1 MFEATNCLFI
11 GNKLSV
17 WTCFKGTKCLIIV
30 SINDWRFNMANELVK
45 YHHELNT
52 IPLRKFT
59 PVEMNLFFSIVS
71 RMREKGTQTV
81 RFSFDQLKDLSNYK
95 ATANVR
101 FIDDLTETYE
111 KILSLRFGKRSKS
124 GLSVEMF
131 VMFTEFKIDGDADEP
146 YVDIRIYE
154 KALPLLNDL
163 DEWVRYS
170 LQQFTELQSSYSKTM
185 FRLLKQFRTTGY
197 AYFSKED
204 FNELLDIP
212 KSYRETH
219 INERVLKPIKEELTP
234 LFRGLTIKKK
244 YGKGRGK
251 PVIGYQFSFKAE
263 AKNADD
269 FSKGERENLRIKMFN
284 IEHNGE
290 LSQEEKWVAKDKVL
304 GLKIGTH
311 EADFYAQQQKETDK
325 IEEEKLR
332 QDLLKELQNGFK

>member
-1 MFEATNCLFI
+1 
-11 GNKLSV
+11 
-17 WTCFKGTKCLIIV
+17 
-30 SINDWRFNMANELVK
+30 MANEIVK

-52 IPLRKFT
+52 IPLRKFSA
-59 PVEMNLFFSIVS
+59 VEMNLFFSIVS
-71 RMREKGTQTV
+71 RMREKGDKTV
-81 RFSFDQLKDLSNYK
+81 RFSFNQLKELSNYK
-95 ATANVR
+95 ATANTR
-101 FIDDLTETYE
+101 FIDDLKETYE

-124 GLSVEMF
+124 GLSIEMF
-131 VMFTEFKIDGDADEP
+131 VMFTEFKIDGDAEEP

-170 LQQFTELQSSYSKTM
+170 LQQFTDLQSSYSKTM

-204 FNELLDIP
+204 FNELLDVP
-212 KSYRETH
+212 KSYRESDVNKK
-219 INERVLKPIKEELTP
+219 ILNPIKKELP
-234 LFRGLTIKKK
+234 SLFRGLTIKKK

-263 AKNADD
+263 HKNADD
-269 FSKGERENLRIKMFN
+269 FSKGLQEDLRKKLFN

-304 GLKIGTH
+304 GLKLGTH
-311 EADFYAQQQKETDK
+311 EQDFYRQQKK
-325 IEEEKLR
+325 EEEKRLEDEWKKNLIN
-332 QDLLKELQNGFK
+332 QLNTKKN

>member
-1 MFEATNCLFI
+1 M
-11 GNKLSV
+11 S
-17 WTCFKGTKCLIIV
+17 
-30 SINDWRFNMANELVK
+30 NELVK

-71 RMREKGTQTV
+71 RMRDKGEQTV
-81 RFSFDQLKDLSNYK
+81 RFSFDQLKELSDYK
-95 ATANVR
+95 PTANNR
-101 FIDDLTETYE
+101 FIDDLAETYE
-111 KILSLRFGKRSKS
+111 KILSLRFGRRSKS
-124 GLSVEMF
+124 GLSIEMF
-131 VMFTEFKIDGDADEP
+131 VMFTEFKINGDVEEP

-154 KALPLLNDL
+154 KAIPLLNNL

-170 LQQFTELQSSYSKTM
+170 LKQFTDLQSSYSKTM

-204 FNELLDIP
+204 FHELLDIP

-251 PVIGYQFSFKAE
+251 PVIGYQFAFKAE
-263 AKNADD
+263 AKNAND
-269 FSKGERENLRIKMFN
+269 FSKGEREDLRQKIFN
-284 IEHNGE
+284 IEHNGD

-311 EADFYAQQQKETDK
+311 ESDFYAQKQKEFEK
-325 IEEEKLR
+325 IEEEKFRKDILD
-332 QDLLKELQNGFK
+332 DLKSGFH

>member
-1 MFEATNCLFI
+1 M
-11 GNKLSV
+11 G
-17 WTCFKGTKCLIIV
+17 
-30 SINDWRFNMANELVK
+30 NELVK

-52 IPLRKFT
+52 IPLRKFSS
-59 PVEMNLFFSIVS
+59 VEMNLFFSIVS
-71 RMREKGTQTV
+71 RMREKGDTTV
-81 RFSFDQLKDLSNYK
+81 RFSFNQLKELSNYK

-101 FIDDLTETYE
+101 FIDDLKETYE
-111 KILSLRFGKRSKS
+111 KILSLRFGRKSQS
-124 GLSVEMF
+124 GLNFSMF
-131 VMFTEFKIDGDADEP
+131 VMFTEFEIIGEADEP
-146 YVDIRIYE
+146 YVDIKLHD
-154 KALPLLNDL
+154 KAIPLLNDL

-170 LQQFTELQSSYSKTM
+170 LKQFTELQSSYSKTM

-197 AYFSKED
+197 AYFTKDD
-204 FNELLDIP
+204 FHELLDIP
-212 KSYRETH
+212 KSYKQGN
-219 INERVLKPIKEELTP
+219 IDQKILNPIKTELTP

-269 FSKGERENLRIKMFN
+269 FSKGEREDLRIKMFN

-325 IEEEKLR
+325 LEEEKLR

>member
-1 MFEATNCLFI
+1 
-11 GNKLSV
+11 
-17 WTCFKGTKCLIIV
+17 
-30 SINDWRFNMANELVK
+30 MANELVK

-212 KSYRETH
+212 KSYGETH

-269 FSKGERENLRIKMFN
+269 FSKGEREDLRIKMFN

-290 LSQEEKWVAKDKVL
+290 LSQEEKCVAKDKVL
-304 GLKIGTH
+304 VLKIGTH

-325 IEEEKLR
+325 LEEEKLR
-332 QDLLKELQNGFK
+332 QDLLKELQNGLK

>member
-1 MFEATNCLFI
+1 M
-11 GNKLSV
+11 G
-17 WTCFKGTKCLIIV
+17 
-30 SINDWRFNMANELVK
+30 NELVK

-52 IPLRKFT
+52 IPLRKFSS
-59 PVEMNLFFSIVS
+59 VEMNLFFSIVS
-71 RMREKGTQTV
+71 RMREKGDTTV
-81 RFSFDQLKDLSNYK
+81 RFSFNQLKELSNYK

-101 FIDDLTETYE
+101 FIDDLKETYE
-111 KILSLRFGKRSKS
+111 KILSLRFGRKSQS
-124 GLSVEMF
+124 GLNFSMF
-131 VMFTEFKIDGDADEP
+131 VMFTEFEIIGEADEP
-146 YVDIRIYE
+146 YVDIKLHD
-154 KALPLLNDL
+154 KAIPLLNDL

-170 LQQFTELQSSYSKTM
+170 LKQFTELQSSYSKTM

-197 AYFSKED
+197 AYFTKDD
-204 FNELLDIP
+204 FHELLDIP
-212 KSYRETH
+212 KSYKQGN
-219 INERVLKPIKEELTP
+219 IDQKILNPIKTELTP

-269 FSKGERENLRIKMFN
+269 FSKGEREDLRIKMFN

-311 EADFYAQQQKETDK
+311 EADYYSQQQKESDK

-332 QDLLKELQNGFK
+332 KDLLKELQNGFK

>member
-1 MFEATNCLFI
+1 
-11 GNKLSV
+11 
-17 WTCFKGTKCLIIV
+17 
-30 SINDWRFNMANELVK
+30 
-45 YHHELNT
+45 
-52 IPLRKFT
+52 
-59 PVEMNLFFSIVS
+59 
-71 RMREKGTQTV
+71 
-81 RFSFDQLKDLSNYK
+81 
-95 ATANVR
+95 
-101 FIDDLTETYE
+101 
-111 KILSLRFGKRSKS
+111 
-124 GLSVEMF
+124 
-131 VMFTEFKIDGDADEP
+131 
-146 YVDIRIYE
+146 
-154 KALPLLNDL
+154 
-163 DEWVRYS
+163 EWVRYS

-234 LFRGLTIKKK
+234 LFRGLTIRKK

-269 FSKGERENLRIKMFN
+269 FSKGEQENLRKKMFN

-304 GLKIGTH
+304 NLKIGTH
-311 EADFYAQQQKETDK
+311 EADFHAQQQNKEK
-325 IEEEKLR
+325 E
-332 QDLLKELQNGFK
+332 LLSEIQKKGLLEDLQNGFLN